1 MAEWSIAAVLKTAE
15 RDKFEEIGRI
25 DPKHIKATCKVLAYK
40 ARHYVEIER
49 FYPSSK
55 RCSKCGHVK
64 EELGL
69 SERTYR
75 CESCGNVLDRD
86 YNAAV
91 DIRDEG
97 MRIFTE
103 GHSESACGGR

>member
-1 MAEWSIAAVLKTAE
+1 MRLGNGKVGQSIRTAVHNGCLSE
-15 RDKFEEIGRI
+15 LRM
-25 DPKHIKATCKVLAYK
+25 VLAYK
-40 ARHYVEIER
+40 ARHYVEIDR

-75 CESCGNVLDRD
+75 CDACGNVLDRD

-91 DIRDEG
+91 NIRDEG